1 MKKATTG
8 TRAMKSDKPIRNV
21 IAKQYD
27 FPQLVRSLATH
38 KNFEKTLPPRQ
49 YNMVVDDEL
58 LGIEIEVEGIRYPEV
73 FQYYW
78 KHKTDG
84 SLRNYG
90 AEYAS
95 IPLRADQVEYALNHW
110 NEHIVKNNQP
120 IFSQRTSTHIHLNV
134 RDMTW
139 EEIENL
145 ILLYMIFERHFFL
158 QTNQDR
164 EHSIFCV
171 PLYKTDKA
179 GQLHPIEY
187 CSGNWNKYAALNLS
201 TILGGES
208 PMFGTIEFRH
218 MHGTSNPAVLIP
230 WINNI
235 LRLKVQALSMPPG
248 TVRKLLETM
257 NTTSEYL
264 GLYTQTFGEQ
274 ARPTAMQKADFEYCI
289 TMTKLGVF
297 CPTSRYMMADSSC
310 LAVQK
315 YDQHSKKKVS
325 VKLKTPQQ
333 VLGMIA
339 DDLYH
344 EPEDEPEEPIQQ
356 FIPTEPQ
363 PQITTVIPQQ
373 QPQFDVWFDETV
385 NHTNTFANIT
395 AILNGAA

>member
-8 TRAMKSDKPIRNV
+8 TRVIKSDKPIRNV

-27 FPQLVRSLATH
+27 FQHLIRNLNTH
-38 KNFEKTLPPRQ
+38 KNFEKTLPPRS

-58 LGIEIEVEGIRYPEV
+58 LGIEIEVEGIRYPEN
-73 FQYYW
+73 FQHYW

-95 IPLRADQVEYALNHW
+95 IPLRADQVEYALKHW
-110 NEHIVKNNQP
+110 NELITKNNNP
-120 IFSQRTSTHIHLNV
+120 SFSQRTSTHIHLNV

-145 ILLYMIFERHFFL
+145 VLLYMIFERHFFL

-171 PLYKTDKA
+171 PLYKTDAASKL
-179 GQLHPIEY
+179 QPIEY
-187 CSGNWNKYAALNLS
+187 CSGIWNKYAALNLC

-218 MHGTSNPAVLIP
+218 MHGTSNPDVLIP

-235 LRLKVQALSMPPG
+235 LRLKAQALSMPTG
-248 TVRKLLETM
+248 EVRKRLETM

-274 ARPTAMQKADFEYCI
+274 ARPAAMQKADFEYCI
-289 TMTKLGVF
+289 TMTKLGIF
-297 CPTSRYMMADSSC
+297 CPTTQYSMADGTC
-310 LAVQK
+310 LTTQK
-315 YDQHSKKKVS
+315 YYNHYKNKTKV
-325 VKLKTPQQ
+325 KPTLFNNIPQILPGNDEQ
-333 VLGMIA
+333 Q
-339 DDLYH
+339 
-344 EPEDEPEEPIQQ
+344 DEPDMIYT
-356 FIPTEPQ
+356 TE
-363 PQITTVIPQQ
+363 
-373 QPQFDVWFDETV
+373 
-385 NHTNTFANIT
+385 
-395 AILNGAA
+395 